1 MIGRCPLLTG
11 IAALFLATGTARADE
26 FVILIQKG
34 DEKPSTAFATI
45 GMSCAEVLE
54 SHERNRKAGTWL
66 MYNPPGG
73 GEPRRIIWV
82 GCLSAVSKMHCP
94 PETEKVCRAQ

>member
-1 MIGRCPLLTG
+1 LL
-11 IAALFLATGTARADE
+11 LFLATGTARADE

-54 SHERNRKAGTWL
+54 SHER
-66 MYNPPGG
+66 
-73 GEPRRIIWV
+73 
-82 GCLSAVSKMHCP
+82 
-94 PETEKVCRAQ
+94 TEKLILG

>member
-1 MIGRCPLLTG
+1 MIGRCSLLTG

-54 SHERNRKAGTWL
+54 SHERNRKAGTKRITRQASWTK
-66 MYNPPGG
+66 
-73 GEPRRIIWV
+73 PRKLWAWYSQRTRMRR
-82 GCLSAVSKMHCP
+82 CH
-94 PETEKVCRAQ
+94 